1 MIITRTP
8 FRISFAGGGS
18 DLPAYYRENGAAV
31 VSTTIDKYMYVTV
44 NKRFDDSVRVSYTKT
59 EIAERVEDLRHE
71 IVRAALRKTGV
82 DRGVEITT
90 IADIPA
96 GTGLGSSSTLTVGL
110 LHALHA
116 YADRFSG
123 AERLAR
129 EACEIEIDTL
139 GQPIGKQDQY
149 AAAYGGLN
157 YIHFNRDDSVL
168 VEPIICKPSTRRRL
182 SESLVLFY
190 THMQRKSSDILDEQV
205 SKTKQG
211 KANRELGLLVRLAEE
226 LHEALCDN
234 RPEAMGKLLHR
245 SWMIKRQIASGIS
258 DPRIDEWYKAALD
271 AGAEGGK
278 ILGAGGGGFLLLY
291 CEPEQQGRLTR
302 RMEALGLRK
311 IDFAFEGEGSRII
324 YVEE

>member
-8 FRISFAGGGS
+8 FRVSFAGGGA
-18 DLPAYYRENGAAV
+18 DLPAYYREHGAAV

-44 NKRFDDSVRVSYTKT
+44 NKRFDDSIRVSYTRT
-59 EIAERVEDLRHE
+59 EIVERLDDLQHE
-71 IVRAALRKTGV
+71 IVRAALRKTGIE
-82 DRGVEITT
+82 RGVEITT

-157 YIHFNRDDSVL
+157 FIRFNRDDSVL
-168 VEPIICKPSTRRRL
+168 VEPIICKPATRRRL
-182 SESLVLFY
+182 AESLLLFY
-190 THMQRKSSDILDEQV
+190 THMQRQSSDILTEQV
-205 SKTKQG
+205 GKTRKG
-211 KANRELGLLVRLAEE
+211 LANRELGLLVRLAEE
-226 LHEALCDN
+226 LRGALCED

-245 SWMIKRQIASGIS
+245 SWMIKRQIASGIT
-258 DPRIDEWYKAALD
+258 DPQIDEWYKAAID

-291 CEPEQQGRLTR
+291 CEPERQGQVVRRL
-302 RMEALGLRK
+302 EALGLRK
-311 IDFAFEGEGSRII
+311 IGFSFEGEGSRII

>member
-31 VSTTIDKYMYVTV
+31 VSTAIDKYMYVTV

-71 IVRAALRKTGV
+71 IVRAALRKAGV

-205 SKTKQG
+205 SKTKRG

-291 CEPEQQGRLTR
+291 CDPEEQGQLVR